1 MALSENLFVQ
11 SLEGAPESW
20 RFTPVRDKRGYLSE
34 WQHKP
39 KTLHEV
45 LKEGYANGV
54 GLHTGEVTKTVAID
68 VDKENLSLDQ
78 NIEYLWSGKVGN
90 QSILI

>member
-1 MALSENLFVQ
+1 MALSENLFVE

-68 VDKENLSLDQ
+68 VDTEKLSYEQILENFENYSGF
-78 NIEYLWSGKVGN
+78 NI
-90 QSILI
+90 